1 LTKAALQIGP
11 LEIAP
16 VPQGTAASLIKTT
29 EKARKMDVSTAR
41 NLIASGV
48 GSIINANADTAL
60 VQFSAEIDALAE
72 QVAAYVPAPVETKD
86 EAADPLA
93 AAMVN
98 DGILAAPAVEDSA
111 PEITVTLAPHTEADR
126 EAETMAVAAGEHA
139 AEI

>member
-1 LTKAALQIGP
+1 
-11 LEIAP
+11 
-16 VPQGTAASLIKTT
+16 
-29 EKARKMDVSTAR
+29 MDVSTAR

-86 EAADPLA
+86 EEPTAVPVEEPVA
-93 AAMVN
+93 
-98 DGILAAPAVEDSA
+98 AVEDS
-111 PEITVTLAPHTEADR
+111 ETETTVTLAPHTEADA
-126 EAETMAVAAGEHA
+126 EAATMAIAAGEHA